1 MTVARRRSRPYLDDL
16 GELEAEIMGQLW
28 ANSPATVR
36 DVLEAINRRHRR
48 PGRAYTTVL
57 TTMVRLA
64 DDKGLLRRTRR
75 GNTDSYHPTIDRD
88 EYTQRRAQRQ
98 VRAVVDEFGDLAL
111 AHFVERVAQLDP
123 ARREELARLA
133 GLHDRDD

>member
-1 MTVARRRSRPYLDDL
+1 MAVPRRGPPIYLDDL
-16 GELEAEIMGQLW
+16 GELEAEVMDQLW

-36 DVLEAINRRHRR
+36 DVLEAINHRHRR

-75 GNTDSYHPTIDRD
+75 GNTDFYAPTLERGD
-88 EYTQRRAQRQ
+88 YQQRRAQRR
-98 VRAVVDEFGDLAL
+98 VGAVMDEFGDLAL
-111 AHFVERVAQLDP
+111 VHFAQQMAKLDP

-133 GLHDRDD
+133 GLADREG